1 MARYRRESN
10 LSRCKLLRF
19 TYQSCWFIVVLSL
32 TFVVFTETESTSTAH
47 VGNISNTLEMNASRT
62 PYITNTTAA
71 KATRLS
77 STRSSSSRGETV
89 TITIASVSV
98 AVAILVFVSVLYK
111 FHAKQLDEEAL
122 AAQAS
127 CNYAGQ
133 LFSCSP
139 PHSESQQDA
148 LLQNSQT
155 RPGQG
160 QHAPILSDK
169 RFKHAET
176 STSESQIAPLLRS
189 AKLQSGKHSS
199 RCSSLSSLSDG
210 DDDVFK
216 NPSPQRHVRIII
228 EDSARKDTCEQ
239 I

>member
-1 MARYRRESN
+1 MAKYRRESN

-19 TYQSCWFIVVLSL
+19 TYQSCWFIVLLSVAFGVL
-32 TFVVFTETESTSTAH
+32 TETESSSTAH
-47 VGNISNTLEMNASRT
+47 VGNISHTLEMNASRT
-62 PYITNTTAA
+62 SNITNTTAA
-71 KATRLS
+71 KATRLT
-77 STRSSSSRGETV
+77 STGSSSSRGETV

-122 AAQAS
+122 ASQAS
-127 CNYAGQ
+127 CSYAGQ

-139 PHSESQQDA
+139 PHSESQQDQ
-148 LLQNSQT
+148 LLQNNQT
-155 RPGQG
+155 RSGQE
-160 QHAPILSDK
+160 QHALNVSDK
-169 RFKHAET
+169 RSKDAQT
-176 STSESQIAPLLRS
+176 STSESQIAPLLCS
-189 AKLQSGKHSS
+189 AKLQSGKHSL

-228 EDSARKDTCEQ
+228 EDSARKDACEHK
-239 I
+239 